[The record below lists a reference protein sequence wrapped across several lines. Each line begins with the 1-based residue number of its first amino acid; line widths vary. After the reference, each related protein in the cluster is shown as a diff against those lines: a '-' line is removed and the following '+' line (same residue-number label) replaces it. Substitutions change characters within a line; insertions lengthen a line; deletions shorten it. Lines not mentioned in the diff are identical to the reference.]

1 MKNIKIVLIFILGIF
16 ISFSLM
22 GCTDNNDNKLVASI
36 TLNEDGEII
45 ILYDDGTSDNLGDFN
60 NDELISD
67 FNDKLISQENKI
79 KEQEEM
85 LLAQESKIA
94 EQETKIAEQETKIA
108 EQEQTLILQRTLI
121 DNINELIE
129 SNEVITNE
137 IYNNIYNAIINIEDF
152 ENLVKTAIDIVA
164 PSVLGITSYIN
175 VNDKLTPYS
184 TGSGV
189 VYKVLAINSD
199 GEAMEDYMQ
208 AILDNTVDHFEYYLM
223 TNRHVVSD
231 NEKDIVSVEVY
242 DGDLGVYYEAEVLGF
257 DDKVDVAVVKF
268 LTEKF
273 MKPVEFMSEQVE
285 RGDFAIAIGNPN
297 GYDYYGSATFGIV
310 SHGKRYLSDD
320 TDGDLINDW
329 DAEYIQHDVAINPGN
344 SGGALINLEGKL
356 IGINTLKLVSDDID
370 NMGFAIP
377 LSTIQKLLPLLEKG
391 ITPQRYKLGISIYMI
406 KEIIDSKFNE
416 SFTDSSGNPITS
428 LPEGINSGV
437 YITEVGV
444 DSISNGILFADDI
457 IVSFNGEKIMYSYEF
472 RAILGEMTKGDSAE
486 FLVYRGNEF
495 IEVIITF
502 E

>member
-22 GCTDNNDNKLVASI
+22 GCTDNNDNKLVVSI
-36 TLNEDGEII
+36 TLNEDGEMI
-45 ILYDDGTSDNLGDFN
+45 ILYDDGTSDNLGDFS